1 MNSSVHKKN
10 EKYAT
15 IFTSGLLCASFLMDN
30 FVLSCVYVYLPVY
43 VYAYICSK
51 RVALGASITL
61 SGVIGRYQLPDTG
74 VGSLIQVLFKR
85 CTQMT

>member
-30 FVLSCVYVYLPVY
+30 FVLSCVYICLPVY
-43 VYAYICSK
+43 VYAYICSQ

-85 CTQMT
+85 CTHMT

>member
-30 FVLSCVYVYLPVY
+30 FVLSCVYVCLPVY
-43 VYAYICSK
+43 VYAYIFSQ

-85 CTQMT
+85 CTHMT